1 MGPVALD
8 GIELELLSM
17 RYALALLLALVLPS
31 SLLAQEFFVD
41 VKVQAPQVQTNDRQV
56 FTNLESS
63 LRNFVNQQAWTQVS
77 FEEKE
82 KLRGSM
88 VFTISDYEPGTGLM
102 KGNMQCQFARPV
114 YMTDYQSPTLFF
126 QDGDISF
133 TYRSNEVLDFSPG
146 RHSNNLTSI
155 VAFYCYVALGLDAAS
170 FSTQQNNYF
179 SQAQIVAANA
189 ASAGAGGGW
198 DRFTSSR
205 NRFWLIEDLTNPA
218 NADFLTAWY
227 DYHRKGMDR
236 MYDPKQ
242 QMAAKEAIA
251 TALLSLKAIHTRQ
264 PNIFV
269 LRWFFDTKTDEIQQ
283 VYGDGPRYQ
292 NEALIT
298 ALKAMDATN
307 ASKYLNMGR

>member
-1 MGPVALD
+1 
-8 GIELELLSM
+8 M
-17 RYALALLLALVLPS
+17 RYTLLLLTLLTLQT
-31 SLLAQEFFVD
+31 SLWGQEFFVE

-56 FTNLESS
+56 FTNLETS

-155 VAFYCYVALGLDAAS
+155 VAFYCYVALGLDATS

-218 NADFLTAWY
+218 NVDFLTAWY

-236 MYDPKQ
+236 MFDPKQ
-242 QMAAKEAIA
+242 QMAAKEAISA
-251 TALLSLKAIHTRQ
+251 ALLTLKTIHTRQ
-264 PNIFV
+264 PNIFL
-269 LRWFFDTKTDEIQQ
+269 LRWFFDTKSDEIQQ

-292 NEALIT
+292 NEELIA
-298 ALKAMDATN
+298 ALKAMDAVN